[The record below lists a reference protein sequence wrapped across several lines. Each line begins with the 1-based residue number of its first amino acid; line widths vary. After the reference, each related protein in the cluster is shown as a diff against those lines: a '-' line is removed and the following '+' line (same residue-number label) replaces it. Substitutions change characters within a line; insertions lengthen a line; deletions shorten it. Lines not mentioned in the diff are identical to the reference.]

1 MKGLILL
8 LLIASAFT
16 DPLRVSRI
24 NRHKTAAMQAYAE
37 GRYDEAVAHY
47 HYLIDSL
54 GVTDDD
60 ALLNL
65 GHSYFRLNQSVKAK
79 EAYTLAAAGS
89 NPVIQS
95 VAHQQLGV
103 IANREGK
110 YQQALQHFRSALMA
124 NANNEEARY
133 NYELLRKKLKNPNQ
147 PQQNEQQKNNENN
160 DSNEKQ
166 QNENQNEK
174 SSANRKPEEQKQPL
188 QQNQPGNSETMEKQ
202 QQGKSQEENNIKPE
216 AEKGE
221 RKSEIDPQ
229 KAREILE
236 TMRNR
241 EVQYLQQQKRKATR
255 PRDKSKPDW

>member
-1 MKGLILL
+1 MKGLILI

-16 DPLRVSRI
+16 DPLKVSRI
-24 NRHKTAAMQAYAE
+24 NRHKTAAMQAYAQ
-37 GRYDEAVAHY
+37 GRYDEAIAHY

-65 GHSYFRLNQSVKAK
+65 GHSYFQLNQPEKAK

-89 NPVIQS
+89 NPAIQS

-103 IANREGK
+103 IANRQGK
-110 YQQALQHFRSALMA
+110 YQQALQHFRSALLA
-124 NANNEEARY
+124 NATNEEARY

-147 PQQNEQQKNNENN
+147 PQQNEQQKNNEK
-160 DSNEKQ
+160 NEKQ
-166 QNENQNEK
+166 QNEKQQDK
-174 SSANRKPEEQKQPL
+174 SSANRKPEEQKQQP
-188 QQNQPGNSETMEKQ
+188 QQNQPDNSQTTEKQ
-202 QQGKSQEENNIKPE
+202 QQGNSQNENSGKPE
-216 AEKGE
+216 AEEGE
-221 RKSEIDPQ
+221 RKSKIDPQ

-241 EVQYLQQQKRKATR
+241 EVQYLQQQKRKATK
-255 PRDKSKPDW
+255 PTDKSKPDW